1 MVVWLSRTM
10 LMRFV
15 AVPGTCR
22 LTVLPCPTLKCE
34 KELNA
39 FAPRSVDVLILVVA
53 PFICTLV
60 SVRPSGT
67 MTLATGPPAKA
78 APPFSASNNAAAIGC
93 RRGRLDAPAAL
104 DAFFLLRIAPPP
116 RPYYVMP
123 CSLLLRDAIP
133 AGWRAAPDCRVK

>member
-1 MVVWLSRTM
+1 M
-10 LMRFV
+10 FV
-15 AVPGTCR
+15 GPPLICR
-22 LTVLPCPTLKCE
+22 
-34 KELNA
+34 
-39 FAPRSVDVLILVVA
+39 
-53 PFICTLV
+53 LV

-93 RRGRLDAPAAL
+93 RRGRLGAPAAL
-104 DAFFLLRIAPPP
+104 GVFSLLRMAPPP

-133 AGWRAAPDCRVK
+133 DGWRAAPDCRVK